1 MLGQACAYTWFRLIK
16 DVSPSAHATVRVMDF
31 LMGTSRFTLL
41 TCGNFRFL
49 LVVTEE
55 DIELIRSA
63 EVEERRRPPN
73 SKPTTT
79 TSGNGNGK
87 RKAGSPLDESDDG
100 LQRAVKKLVRQAQLE
115 ADSPTGSMPGN
126 SNPNTNGNGNGQNA
140 GSGTPS
146 GDREPISRS
155 SSRERPVFDAY
166 PMPVPVPGNGGQP
179 QFNVIPPGTQDYQP
193 GPDQQR
199 HVFRPNF
206 NPQGGLQPNQPQ
218 SQQQQQ
224 QQLLAPDQGQG
235 QGQALPFD
243 FNFVPS
249 PYTFPVDPTVNF
261 PPLMPNQGPALDPA
275 VESMLAS
282 YFPPPST
289 SHGHGHGHGG
299 DHGLGGGGGGNYEG
313 GGGGGGGQQQ
323 LTMPQQMVG
332 PEDFLSRVFSFGW
345 NDPAS
350 TMGMDSQ
357 GQGQGQNGGGQGQ
370 NQGQPG
376 GQGNGNGQGG
386 MGMDGMIGFGGDWGA
401 GGGGWMA

>member
-1 MLGQACAYTWFRLIK
+1 
-16 DVSPSAHATVRVMDF
+16 
-31 LMGTSRFTLL
+31 MGTSCLVFL
-41 TCGNFRFL
+41 TCAILRGSSIAS
-49 LVVTEE
+49 V
-55 DIELIRSA
+55 DDKELTRLA
-63 EVEERRRPPN
+63 EVEDRRRPPN
-73 SKPTTT
+73 SKSATT

-115 ADSPTGSMPGN
+115 ADSPTGSMPSN
-126 SNPNTNGNGNGQNA
+126 SNTNTNANGNGNGNGQNA

-166 PMPVPVPGNGGQP
+166 PMPVPLPGNGGQP
-179 QFNVIPPGTQDYQP
+179 QFNVIPPGAQDFQS

-206 NPQGGLQPNQPQ
+206 NPQGGLQPNQSQ
-218 SQQQQQ
+218 SQQQPPQQ
-224 QQLLAPDQGQG
+224 QQMLAPDQSQGQG
-235 QGQALPFD
+235 QGLPFD

-249 PYTFPVDPTVNF
+249 PYTFPLDPTVNF

-289 SHGHGHGHGG
+289 SHGQGGGHGG
-299 DHGLGGGGGGNYEG
+299 DHGLGGGGGGYDGN
-313 GGGGGGGQQQ
+313 GQQA

-350 TMGMDSQ
+350 SMGMDGHGQ
-357 GQGQGQNGGGQGQ
+357 GQGQGQGPNGGGAHGQ
-370 NQGQPG
+370 NQGQQGG
-376 GQGNGNGQGG
+376 GQGVQGG

-401 GGGGWMA
+401 GSGGWMA